1 MPVIDESRAFRS
13 PDLHDDAD
21 SHGTQDSEDFGTILA
36 DQEVLDDMRDG
47 FSGRPATMGD
57 GNIDVGV
64 ENLDLIFEE
73 TAVDNVPDNN
83 DVDVT
88 KIPRGKFIAHHILFH
103 KAVFVSFDTAF
114 LSVDIETGGE
124 NF

>member
-13 PDLHDDAD
+13 LDLHDDAD
-21 SHGTQDSEDFGTILA
+21 SHGTQDSEDFGTIPA
-36 DQEVLDDMRDG
+36 DQEVLDDMRDD

-73 TAVDNVPDNN
+73 TSVDNAPDKN
-83 DVDVT
+83 DVDET
-88 KIPRGKFIAHHILFH
+88 KMPRGKSIAYHILFH
-103 KAVFVSFDTAF
+103 KAVLYCLLKF
-114 LSVDIETGGE
+114 
-124 NF
+124 